1 MKVWRTFN
9 LALLYA
15 FPACDSGIRSLAL
28 SHDQKYKHNH
38 FIIFLLTLQCHEY
51 VSKLNFYSRFL
62 MAGLATG
69 SVVVFHIDFNKW
81 HHEFQQRY

>member
-1 MKVWRTFN
+1 MRSPHVILELEVWPCPMTKSKEDIYKEI
-9 LALLYA
+9 L
-15 FPACDSGIRSLAL
+15 GINSILF
-28 SHDQKYKHNH
+28 S
-38 FIIFLLTLQCHEY
+38 F
-51 VSKLNFYSRFL
+51 RFL